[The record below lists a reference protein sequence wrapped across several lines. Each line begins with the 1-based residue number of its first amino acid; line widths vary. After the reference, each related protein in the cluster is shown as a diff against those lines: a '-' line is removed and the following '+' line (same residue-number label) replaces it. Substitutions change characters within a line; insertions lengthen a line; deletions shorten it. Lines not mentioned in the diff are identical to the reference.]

1 MSALP
6 KPLYSPKEY
15 LELDRAAE
23 FKSEYVAGEIF
34 AMAGASEEHIIITDN
49 LTIALGT
56 RLRGGSCRPFSSD
69 MRVSLG
75 LSEMYVYPDIVVV
88 CGERPYADDRR
99 DVLVNPTLIVEVL
112 SSTTE
117 AFDRGDKSAAYRQL
131 ASLKEYVLIA
141 QDRPHVEL
149 YSRQPAGRWL
159 LSEVDGLEAAIQLQ
173 SVGCNLPLAEIYDG
187 VSFAARAAA
196 KPDQGEAARPPR

>member
-1 MSALP
+1 MAALP
-6 KPLYSPKEY
+6 KPFYTPEEY
-15 LELDRAAE
+15 LKLDRAAE

-34 AMAGASEEHIIITDN
+34 AMAGASEEHSIITVN
-49 LTIALGT
+49 VVLTLGPQ
-56 RLRGGSCRPFSSD
+56 LRGEACRPFSGD

-75 LSEMYVYPDIVVV
+75 VADMYVYPDVLVV
-88 CGERPYADDRR
+88 CGDRQYGGDRR
-99 DVLVNPTLIVEVL
+99 DILLNPTMIVEVL
-112 SSTTE
+112 SPTTE

-131 ASLKEYVLIA
+131 DSLEEYVLIG

-149 YSRQPAGRWL
+149 YTRQPDGRWL
-159 LSEVDGLEAAIQLQ
+159 LSEVDGREAAIQLH
-173 SVGCNLPLAEIYDG
+173 SVGCGLPLAEIYDG